1 MPGVLTV
8 HCVIH
13 RQNLVA
19 QNISGRL
26 HDSLNTVMRAVNTI
40 KARALN
46 SRLFRQLRGEND
58 EKFEQL
64 LLHTEVR

>member
-19 QNISGRL
+19 QNISGHL
-26 HDSLNTVMRAVNTI
+26 HDSLNTVMRAVNII